1 MANIEPDPAP
11 SYDDAERADQPP
23 SKAYRLCRQCR
34 GWGVVSRALGGGLF
48 RTEDCPDCGGSGE
61 ELNL

>member
-1 MANIEPDPAP
+1 MSQSESEP
-11 SYDDAERADQPP
+11 ERAVEWTAPLF
-23 SKAYRLCRQCR
+23 KLCRQCR
-34 GWGVVSRALGGGLF
+34 GWGVISRALGGGLF